1 MKKAR
6 VAPLARRSNTHGHNG
21 DVAASVVHGDIMA
34 DPILTALLLHSPLQV
49 MDLMENNPHHRQPT
63 RKRESRVPLMSPL
76 ETSQT
81 LMNPPTLTAAHTVV
95 VSDVVVDDT
104 AAVVA
109 LVASVDRALSV
120 DHLV

>member
-6 VAPLARRSNTHGHNG
+6 AAPLARRSNTHGHNG

-49 MDLMENNPHHRQPT
+49 MDLMANNPHHRQPT

-76 ETSQT
+76 VTSQT
-81 LMNPPTLTAAHTVV
+81 PRNPPTLTAAHTVV

-104 AAVVA
+104 VVVVA
-109 LVASVDRALSV
+109 PVASVDQALSV

>member
-6 VAPLARRSNTHGHNG
+6 AASLARRSNTHGHNG

-34 DPILTALLLHSPLQV
+34 DPILMALLHSPLQV
-49 MDLMENNPHHRQPT
+49 TDLMENNPHHRQPT
-63 RKRESRVPLMSPL
+63 RKRESRVPLMNPL
-76 ETSQT
+76 ETSQPPR
-81 LMNPPTLTAAHTVV
+81 NPPTLTAAHTVV

-109 LVASVDRALSV
+109 PVASVDQALSV

>member
-34 DPILTALLLHSPLQV
+34 DPILMALLHSPLQV
-49 MDLMENNPHHRQPT
+49 TDLMENNPHHRQPT
-63 RKRESRVPLMSPL
+63 RKRESRVLLMSPL

-109 LVASVDRALSV
+109 LVASVDQAPSV